1 MKRLYFLVPTQAEA
15 KAIVDELLLAR
26 LEERHIH
33 VLARRGTPM
42 DNLPEASIAQK
53 TDFVPAT
60 QRGVIIGAAAGAT
73 GGVAVLALPLA
84 TSHIAG
90 GIILGGLLL
99 GAGLGAWFGGMAGM
113 SVANSRLEKF
123 APAIERGEFML
134 MVDVPMNRVEEL
146 EQLVKSHHP
155 EVDAKGVEPVIPAF
169 P

>member
-1 MKRLYFLVPTQAEA
+1 MKRLYFLVPNRSVA
-15 KAIVDELLLAR
+15 KAIVDDLLLAR

-33 VLARRGTPM
+33 VLAKRGTPM
-42 DNLPEASIAQK
+42 DNLPEASVMQK

-60 QRGVIIGAAAGAT
+60 QRGVAIGAAAGAL

-90 GIILGGLLL
+90 GIVLAGMLV

-113 SVANSRLEKF
+113 SAGNSRLQKF
-123 APAIERGEFML
+123 APAIEKGEFLM
-134 MVDVPMNRVEEL
+134 MVDVPMGRVAEF

-155 EVDAKGVEPVIPAF
+155 EVDARGVEPIIPAF